1 MIATMIVKASDYGS
15 QYSSNDWGESP
26 SDRED
31 KDVGPFYKDHFND
44 DVDYYDWDTKDDVEA
59 EPIDMENGAESEENE
74 L

>member
-1 MIATMIVKASDYGS
+1 MIVKASDYGS

-44 DVDYYDWDTKDDVEA
+44 DVDYYD
-59 EPIDMENGAESEENE
+59 
-74 L
+74 